1 MVFAANTYSCAP
13 EDRYRYVMGTMS
25 TLTRSAAVA
34 DAPRVRLL
42 VIYQHAPTPGAPG
55 IYRHRM
61 LLAELV
67 RRGWDVDLVSSPIN
81 YMDGRVPEAYRGRRY
96 VREEIEG
103 IVHHWVHATDEVHR
117 SFKRRARNYVSFAKN
132 ATLCGCRLPRPDV
145 VWASSPPL
153 SVATAG
159 RLVARRHRAPWLLEV
174 RDLWPESAAA
184 VGLLREESTPYRVID
199 RFARAYARSADAAI
213 VPTPGLVELLEGHGA
228 RDVQLVTGAIEDHP
242 YDADAA
248 ARTRAHYGVGEDDC
262 LFVYAGAHGIVNG
275 LDLLLDAATQ
285 LRERERAGTASGHA
299 PIRILLAGA
308 GSARDA
314 LVERVSRSP
323 IDGLELLGP
332 IPKDDARRLLGA
344 ADVGL
349 HLLRPDPVFESALP
363 TKVLEYL
370 GCHLPFITTVPGL
383 PSQVATATGGDLAT
397 NPGELADAMLRWAS
411 RPRTERRATGDAA
424 FAWGQDNYGLGASV
438 DRLEDILTTM
448 VRRGRGRRS
457 A

>member
-1 MVFAANTYSCAP
+1 
-13 EDRYRYVMGTMS
+13 
-25 TLTRSAAVA
+25 
-34 DAPRVRLL
+34 
-42 VIYQHAPTPGAPG
+42 
-55 IYRHRM
+55 M

-81 YMDGRVPEAYRGRRY
+81 YMDGRVPDAYRGTRY
-96 VREEIEG
+96 VREEIDG

-117 SFKRRARNYVSFAKN
+117 SFKRRARNYLTFATN
-132 ATLCGCRLPRPDV
+132 ATLRGFRLPRPDV

-159 RLVARRHRAPWLLEV
+159 RMVARRHRAPWLLEV

-184 VGLLREESTPYRVID
+184 VGLLREDSAPYRVID
-199 RFARAYARSADAAI
+199 HFARTYARAADAAI

-242 YDADAA
+242 PVASAR
-248 ARTRAHYGVGEDDC
+248 ARTRAKYGVADDDC

-275 LDLLLDAATQ
+275 LDMLLDAASE
-285 LRERERAGTASGHA
+285 LRAREASGAAGGHA
-299 PIRILLAGA
+299 RIRILLAGA

-314 LVERVSRSP
+314 LVERLATTP
-323 IDGLELLGP
+323 IEGLELLGP
-332 IPKDDARRLLGA
+332 IPKDDARELLGA

-370 GCHLPFITTVPGL
+370 GCHLPFITSVPGL
-383 PSQVATATGGDLAT
+383 PAKVAESTGGDLAT
-397 NPGELADAMLRWAS
+397 DAHGLADAMLRWAKLS
-411 RPRTERRATGDAA
+411 AEERRRIGDEA
-424 FAWGQDNYGLGASV
+424 FAWGQDNYGLAASV
-438 DRLEDILTTM
+438 DRLEAILT
-448 VRRGRGRRS
+448 RLARRRS
-457 A
+457 S

>member
-1 MVFAANTYSCAP
+1 M
-13 EDRYRYVMGTMS
+13 
-25 TLTRSAAVA
+25 
-34 DAPRVRLL
+34 RLL

-55 IYRHRM
+55 IYRHRT

-81 YMDGRVPEAYRGRRY
+81 YMDGKVPVAYQGRRY
-96 VREEIEG
+96 VREEIDG

-117 SFKRRARNYVSFAKN
+117 SFKRRARNYVTFATN
-132 ATLCGCRLPRPDV
+132 ATLRGIRLPRPDV

-159 RLVARRHRAPWLLEV
+159 RMVARRHRAPWVLEV

-184 VGLLREESTPYRVID
+184 VGLLREGSAPYRILD
-199 RFARAYARSADAAI
+199 RFARAYAQGADATL
-213 VPTPGLVELLEGHGA
+213 VPTPGLVPLLEGHGA
-228 RDVQLVTGAIEDHP
+228 RGVELVTGVIEDHP
-242 YDADAA
+242 GDPAERIA
-248 ARTRAHYGVGEDDC
+248 TRARYGVGADDC
-262 LFVYAGAHGIVNG
+262 LFAYAGAHGIVNG
-275 LDLLLDAATQ
+275 LDVLFDAVELVRA
-285 LRERERAGTASGHA
+285 REAEQSLTGRA
-299 PIRILLAGA
+299 PIKVLLAGA

-314 LVERVSRSP
+314 LVARLAARP

-332 IPKDDARRLLGA
+332 LPKEDARALLGA

-383 PSQVATATGGDLAT
+383 PADVARATGGDLAT
-397 NPGELADAMLRWAS
+397 DAGALADAMLAWAS
-411 RPRTERRATGDAA
+411 RSSRERRERGEQA
-424 FAWGQDNYGLGASV
+424 FAWGQEHYGLATSV
-438 DRLEDILTTM
+438 DRLETVLRAAIT
-448 VRRGRGRRS
+448 RRGARS
-457 A
+457 DPSR